1 MISKK
6 ILITILATVVVGGAG
21 IGGYVYYDH
30 IQTQK
35 QEELEAYEDFKME
48 YQKYVDILNWMYN
61 DKVDE
66 FAKSLEAYKDKVA
79 NKTITDDD
87 KAKLKSIYKDIDKA
101 YADDK
106 SGCEKMY
113 ADVSAKHEETK
124 ASLLEEVLSKYDSL
138 KKTYDGWMNKGN
150 YKSALSTLQEMAS
163 VLTVS
168 ETDVTE
174 TEVTVNTDTN
184 TNKPSN
190 KSNTTNTTANT
201 NTTTNTNNNSGN
213 TSSNNTSASVPSNN
227 TPSNNSSDNTPLP
240 ADGSLGTPI
249 DPSQMTGAND
259 YVPSNSSNDV
269 SQPELASVQNNNPQA
284 PNGDNT
290 IAIDSYDPELA
301 RQLHEYFGY

>member
-6 ILITILATVVVGGAG
+6 ILITILATVVVGAG

-87 KAKLKSIYKDIDKA
+87 KTKLKSIYKDIDKA

-138 KKTYDGWMNKGN
+138 KKTYDGWMDKGN

-174 TEVTVNTDTN
+174 AEVTANTDTN

-190 KSNTTNTTANT
+190 KSNKTNTTAN
-201 NTTTNTNNNSGN
+201 TNTNNNSGN

-227 TPSNNSSDNTPLP
+227 TPSNNSSDSTPLP

-249 DPSQMTGAND
+249 DPNQMTGAND
-259 YVPSNSSNDV
+259 YVPSNSNNDV
-269 SQPELASVQNNNPQA
+269 SQPELAQKVDEFYATHDGN
-284 PNGDNT
+284 DNLF
-290 IAIDSYDPELA
+290 AYDPELA
-301 RQLHEYFGY
+301 QQVWDAMGW

>member
-6 ILITILATVVVGGAG
+6 ILITVLATVVVGAG

-79 NKTITDDD
+79 NKTITDND

-124 ASLLEEVLSKYDSL
+124 ASLLEDVLSKYDSL

-168 ETDVTE
+168 ETDVTG
-174 TEVTVNTDTN
+174 TNVTANADTN

-190 KSNTTNTTANT
+190 KSNN
-201 NTTTNTNNNSGN
+201 TNTNNNSGN
-213 TSSNNTSASVPSNN
+213 TSGNNTSANTSANVPSNN
-227 TPSNNSSDNTPLP
+227 TPSNNSSNDTPLP

-249 DPSQMTGAND
+249 DPNQMTGAND
-259 YVPSNSSNDV
+259 YVPSNSNNNV
-269 SQPELASVQNNNPQA
+269 SQPELAQRADEWASTHEVGSGADMFQ
-284 PNGDNT
+284 DN
-290 IAIDSYDPELA
+290 PELA
-301 RQLHEYFGY
+301 QQIWDAMGW

>member
-6 ILITILATVVVGGAG
+6 ILITILATVVVGAG

-87 KAKLKSIYKDIDKA
+87 KTKLKSIYKDIDKA

-106 SGCEKMY
+106 AGCEKMY
-113 ADVSAKHEETK
+113 ADVSAKHEEAK

-138 KKTYDGWMNKGN
+138 KKTYDGWMDKGN

-163 VLTVS
+163 ILTVS

-174 TEVTVNTDTN
+174 TNVTANTDTN

-190 KSNTTNTTANT
+190 KSNKTNTTANT
-201 NTTTNTNNNSGN
+201 NATANTNNNSGN
-213 TSSNNTSASVPSNN
+213 TSSNNTTANVPSNN
-227 TPSNNSSDNTPLP
+227 TPSNNSSNDTPLP
-240 ADGSLGTPI
+240 ADGSLGGVVNI

-269 SQPELASVQNNNPQA
+269 SQPELAQRA
-284 PNGDNT
+284 DEWFATHDN
-290 IAIDSYDPELA
+290 DDNMFQDNPELA
-301 RQLHEYFGY
+301 QQIWDAMGW

>member
-6 ILITILATVVVGGAG
+6 ILITVLATVVVGAG

-87 KAKLKSIYKDIDKA
+87 KTKLKSIYKDIDKA

-106 SGCEKMY
+106 AGCEKMY

-138 KKTYDGWMNKGN
+138 KKTYDGWMDKGN

-163 VLTVS
+163 ILTVS
-168 ETDVTE
+168 ETDVAE
-174 TEVTVNTDTN
+174 TNVTANTDTN
-184 TNKPSN
+184 TNKPSD
-190 KSNTTNTTANT
+190 KSNTTAN
-201 NTTTNTNNNSGN
+201 TNTNNNSGN
-213 TSSNNTSASVPSNN
+213 ASDNNTSANVPSGN
-227 TPSNNSSDNTPLP
+227 TPSNNSSDYVGYIPTPNETVIVN
-240 ADGSLGTPI
+240 DTSQTP
-249 DPSQMTGAND
+249 N
-259 YVPSNSSNDV
+259 N
-269 SQPELASVQNNNPQA
+269 PELAQQYNDWASTHDSD
-284 PNGDNT
+284 DNMFQ
-290 IAIDSYDPELA
+290 DNPELA
-301 RQLHEYFGY
+301 QQIWDAMGW